1 MKITYLKTVGFRKFE
16 NVFETNLYP
25 VTEITGGNTKG
36 KTNILYAIIWAFL
49 GTNLNGD
56 DKVWLGNKN
65 TDNCYVEIHF
75 EDNLGKHHTLVRYK
89 NRYDNSKNFIMLD
102 DKSTEQKNLQSF
114 YSDKKLFLSILNP
127 NYFLSKRPA
136 EQKAIIDSYLPKLD
150 TKVVYDKLDE
160 QEKAYL
166 EGCPKDIA
174 KYIQELNDNKKFYE
188 DKIKNLQG
196 KIEYARNVIDN
207 IQIEEEKVFEKEE
220 ELNLERQQL
229 SFLQNDKETNNKVK
243 QENIVENLNNQKL
256 QLENQIQTLEAK
268 MKTGKGKYLS
278 IKNEPVSYCPLCK
291 QKIENDSKNTTIKN
305 MKKELE
311 GYFENKVNLEKQLS
325 DLKSHIITEKC
336 KLYSLQG
343 ISKEEKISQISIVQD
358 KISNLEQEKLEVE
371 KHNNNIKFKQK
382 NIDNAKNDISTFRTQ
397 IQELTKCIENI
408 KETKSIAQKLYINY
422 LEEKMKSAT
431 MHLKNVSIKYYKVL
445 KEDGVI
451 KEDFII
457 LYNGNELKTLS
468 RSETIACS
476 LELCNMLNKV
486 AKTNFPLFID
496 DSESC
501 ADFNFIEEYSK
512 DTQVLI
518 SRVQKGQDLKI
529 TNYKNNEAM
538 QIAA

>member
-1 MKITYLKTVGFRKFE
+1 MKITYLKTIGFRKFE
-16 NVFETNLYP
+16 DVFETDLYP

-36 KTNILYAIIWAFL
+36 KTNILYAIVWAFL
-49 GTNLNGD
+49 GTNLTGD

-65 TDNCYVEIHF
+65 SDNCFVELHF
-75 EDNLGKHHTLVRYK
+75 EDNLGHTHTLARYK
-89 NRYDNSKNFIMLD
+89 NKYNNSKNFLMLD
-102 DKSTEQKNLQSF
+102 ERNAEQKDLQSF
-114 YSDKKLFLSILNP
+114 YCDKKLFLSILNP
-127 NYFLSKRPA
+127 NYFLSKKPS
-136 EQKAIIDSYLPKLD
+136 EQKAIINSYLPNVD
-150 TKVVYDKLDE
+150 IKVVYDRLDE

-174 KYIQELNDNKKFYE
+174 KYIQELNDDKKIYE

-196 KIEYARNVIDN
+196 KIEYAQNVIDN
-207 IQIEEEKVFEKEE
+207 TLIEKEKTFEKEE

-229 SFLQNDKETNNKVK
+229 SFLQNDKESNNKEK
-243 QENIVENLNNQKL
+243 QETIVENLNNQIL
-256 QLENQIQTLEAK
+256 QLENQVQNLDTK
-268 MKTGKGKYLS
+268 MKAGKSKYLS
-278 IKNEPVSYCPLCK
+278 IKNEPISYCPVCK
-291 QKIENDSKNTTIKN
+291 QKIENESKITTIKN

-311 GYFENKVNLEKQLS
+311 GYFESKIKLEKQLS
-325 DLKSHIITEKC
+325 DLKGQIMTEKC

-343 ISKEEKISQISIVQD
+343 ISKEEKAKQISISQD
-358 KISNLEQEKLEVE
+358 KIVSLEQEKLEIE
-371 KHNNNIKFKQK
+371 KYNNSIKFKQK
-382 NIDNAKNDISTFRTQ
+382 SINDAKNDISIFRNN
-397 IQELTKCIENI
+397 IKELNKTIENI

-431 MHLKNVSIKYYKVL
+431 IHLKNVSIKYYKVL

-457 LYNGNELKTLS
+457 LYNGNELKNLS

-486 AKTNFPLFID
+486 AKTNLPLFID

-501 ADFNFIEEYSK
+501 ADYNFLEDYAS

-529 TNYKNNEAM
+529 TNYKNEAM